1 MLTALRNFCLPFGQG
16 KILASNA
23 HFINNKKQ
31 SKDYSRYRLA
41 LVEIFRKERKV
52 LAGDFRMMMPLKK
65 KIRSK
70 MIATISSRSRLPMQE
85 LS

>member
-31 SKDYSRYRLA
+31 SKDYSRYPLA

-52 LAGDFRMMMPLKK
+52 PAET
-65 KIRSK
+65 S
-70 MIATISSRSRLPMQE
+70 E
-85 LS
+85 